1 MSRAS
6 YLGQPPK
13 SWILPV
19 TLGCDRSFTVRRRDA
34 AGVLVDWEALVYI
47 VIDINKASP
56 TTVQA
61 TVDGPQATFT
71 IDSAVCDQCKNTTKW
86 RIVMSEPT
94 VGLET
99 PLAVGTFERH
109 DG

>member
-1 MSRAS
+1 MRSS

-13 SWILPV
+13 SWVLPV
-19 TLGCDRSFTVRRRDA
+19 TLGCDRSFTVRRKDV
-34 AGVLVDWEALVYI
+34 AGQAVNWDSLVYI

-61 TVDGPQATFT
+61 VVDDDLASFV
-71 IDSAVCDQCKNTTKW
+71 INSNLCDQVKNTTRW
-86 RIVMSEPT
+86 RIVMSDT
-94 VGLET
+94 SGIET